1 MVEILRTEN
10 LSKRF
15 GGLDACSNIDFSLSE
30 GTIQCI
36 IGPNGAGKT
45 TFISLL
51 SGHQQ
56 QSEGSIWYKGIEIS
70 RMSIF
75 ERARQGIARK
85 FQTPA
90 LFDELTVYEN
100 IELAVMG
107 TGHPH
112 RKRPVRITDVL
123 EMIRLTDEFDTLAI
137 QLPHGKRQWLEIGL
151 LIAND
156 AKILLLDEPTAG
168 MTAEGTASTAKLI
181 YDLTE
186 ELRLSTIII
195 EHDIKFI
202 RDLHAPVTV
211 FHMGKILVEGSF
223 DEIARNDQVLEVYL
237 GNQSNDFER

>member
-1 MVEILRTEN
+1 MTEILRTEN

-15 GGLDACSNIDFSLSE
+15 GGLSACSNINFSLSE

-45 TFISLL
+45 TFLSLL
-51 SGHQQ
+51 SGHQK
-56 QSEGSIWYKGIEIS
+56 QSEGTIWYKGKEIS
-70 RMSIF
+70 RMSIY
-75 ERARQGIARK
+75 ERAREGLVRK

-107 TGHPH
+107 T
-112 RKRPVRITDVL
+112 KRPRQKRHVRVIEVL
-123 EMIRLTDEFDTLAI
+123 EMIRLTDVIDTLANR
-137 QLPHGKRQWLEIGL
+137 LPHGKRQWLEIGL

-168 MTAEGTASTAKLI
+168 MTAEGTASTAKIIYELI
-181 YDLTE
+181 E
-186 ELRLSTIII
+186 KLRLSTIII

-211 FHMGKILVEGSF
+211 LHMGQILAEGSF
-223 DEIARNDQVLEVYL
+223 DEIAQNDQVLEVYL
-237 GNQSNDFER
+237 GTQINDSEH

>member
-15 GGLDACSNIDFSLSE
+15 GGLYACSNVNFSLSE
-30 GTIQCI
+30 GAIKCI

-56 QSEGSIWYKGIEIS
+56 QSEGSIWYKDDEIS
-70 RMSIF
+70 RMSVF
-75 ERARQGIARK
+75 ERARKGIARK

-90 LFDELTVYEN
+90 LFEELTVYEN
-100 IELAVMG
+100 IELAVIG
-107 TGHPH
+107 AKHFH
-112 RKRPVRITDVL
+112 RKRYSRIMDVL
-123 EMIRLTDEFDTLAI
+123 EMIRLTDEIGTLANR
-137 QLPHGKRQWLEIGL
+137 LPHGKRQWLEIGL

-168 MTAEGTASTAKLI
+168 MTAEGTASTARII
-181 YDLTE
+181 YDLIE
-186 ELRLSTIII
+186 ELGLSTIII

-211 FHMGKILVEGSF
+211 LHMGKILAEGSF
-223 DEIARNDQVLEVYL
+223 DEISQNDQVLEVYL
-237 GNQSNDFER
+237 GNQTDDSER

>member
-15 GGLDACSNIDFSLSE
+15 GGLDACSDINFSLSE

-56 QSEGSIWYKGIEIS
+56 QSEGYIWYKEKEIS

-75 ERARQGIARK
+75 ERAREGIARK

-107 TGHPH
+107 TKNSH
-112 RKRPVRITDVL
+112 RKRYVRITDVL
-123 EMIRLTDEFDTLAI
+123 EMIRLTDEIGTLANR
-137 QLPHGKRQWLEIGL
+137 LPHGKRQWLEIGL

-168 MTAEGTASTAKLI
+168 MTAEGTASTARLI

-195 EHDIKFI
+195 EHDIQFI

-211 FHMGKILVEGSF
+211 LHMGKILAEGSF
-223 DEIARNDQVLEVYL
+223 DEISQNDKVLEVYL
-237 GNQSNDFER
+237 GNQTDDSER